1 MTDPFV
7 DFPRSVGGW
16 LESAEGAS
24 PVVLSTRIRL
34 ARNVLGYNFVS
45 RLSPVR
51 AVELVGVLRERAA
64 AAGIAPE
71 LRWFAM
77 SELDELRRQALV
89 ERHLISKELA
99 RSELEA
105 GVLVGDRER
114 ISIMINEEDHLR
126 LQVLRGGFDLDDAW
140 SEIERIDRALERV
153 VPYAY
158 SAELGYLTACPTNV
172 GTGLRLSV
180 MLHLPALALVPD
192 ELKRVFHAAARTNLA
207 VRGLHGEGTSAAGNM
222 YQVSNQVTLGRS
234 ELQILEDLSHVV
246 PSIVRFEE
254 RVRQTLFSERRD
266 ALDRRVATAKER
278 LLGSEEIATDQA
290 LGLLSD
296 LRLGLDLGLVHGIP
310 EREPSRLMVLLQP
323 GHLQLREG
331 LPLGPRERDRARARM
346 LRRELSGL
354 V

>member
-1 MTDPFV
+1 MTNHFA

-16 LESAEGAS
+16 LEPAEGDS

-34 ARNVLGYNFVS
+34 ARNLLGFNFVS
-45 RLSPVR
+45 RLTPVR
-51 AVELVGVLRERAA
+51 AVELVGLLRERAA
-64 AAGIAPE
+64 AAGIASE
-71 LRWFAM
+71 LKWFAM
-77 SELDELRRQALV
+77 SELDDLHRQALV

-99 RSELEA
+99 RAEIEA
-105 GVLVGDRER
+105 GVLVADRER
-114 ISIMINEEDHLR
+114 ISIMVNEEDHLR
-126 LQVLRGGFDLDDAW
+126 LQVLRGGFALDEAW
-140 SEIERIDRALERV
+140 AETERIDRALERV

-158 SAELGYLTACPTNV
+158 SAELGYLTACPTNI

-254 RVRQTLFSERRD
+254 RVRQSLFSERRD
-266 ALDRRVATAKER
+266 ALDRRVAQARER

-296 LRLGLDLGLVHGIP
+296 IRLGLDLGIVRGV
-310 EREPSRLMVLLQP
+310 ESFQPSRLMVLLQP
-323 GHLQLREG
+323 GHLQLGEG
-331 LPLGPRERDRARARM
+331 QALGPRERDRARARL
-346 LRRELSGL
+346 LRRELKSL
-354 V
+354 S

>member
-1 MTDPFV
+1 MTDPFA

-99 RSELEA
+99 RAALES

-114 ISIMINEEDHLR
+114 ISIMVNEEDHLR
-126 LQVLRGGFDLDDAW
+126 LQVLRGGFALDDAW
-140 SEIERIDRALERV
+140 AEIERIDRALERV

-234 ELQILEDLSHVV
+234 EMQILEDLSHVV
-246 PSIVRFEE
+246 PQIVRFEE
-254 RVRQTLFSERRD
+254 RVRQTLFAERRD

-296 LRLGLDLGLVHGIP
+296 LRLGLDLGLVQGIP

-331 LPLGPRERDRARARM
+331 LSLEPRERDRARARM
-346 LRRELSGL
+346 LRRELANL
-354 V
+354 T